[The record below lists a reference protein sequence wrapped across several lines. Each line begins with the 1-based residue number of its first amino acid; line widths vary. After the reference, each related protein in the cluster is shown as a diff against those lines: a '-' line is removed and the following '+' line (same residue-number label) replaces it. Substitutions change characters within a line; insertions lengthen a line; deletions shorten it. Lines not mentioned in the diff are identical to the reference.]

1 MSPIEI
7 VETVGKLEEWSA
19 YETAA
24 CEISKGPLV
33 EAGKVVKIVKVRK
46 GSVDAGEGAKGLK

>member
-1 MSPIEI
+1 MRSS
-7 VETVGKLEEWSA
+7 ETVGKLEEWSA

-46 GSVDAGEGAKGLK
+46 GSVDAGEGVKGLK